1 MKFGIPER
9 IRRGFQLGLPLGI
22 PAGVDSPL
30 GKRLAWLS
38 FLRLVL
44 LTTFLGI
51 VELYYNR
58 ELPFGGFS
66 SAVAISTVGIAF
78 LLSAAYTALLRSGRR
93 LDAIAYAQLAT
104 DQLTWT
110 AIAYVSGGATSGAAS
125 LYGLTCL
132 YGAIILG
139 TAGAFYAALT
149 GAICYVALCF
159 GLAYG
164 VLPTPF
170 DQSSTAYVIEL
181 GDLVY
186 PMFSTLTA
194 TGLAAALAAFLSERL
209 RAFGGELREATR
221 RAEDAERLAQLG
233 RLAAA
238 LAHEIRNPLGSI
250 RGSIE
255 LLRTGGTV
263 GEEDKQLCHIIERE
277 ADRLNNLVTDMVDL
291 SRPREPALQTLD
303 LASLARTVVELAK
316 GSSRGEDVTIMY
328 QGPERAEVEADAAQ
342 MRQVLWNLVRN
353 AMQASSAN
361 NEVHVVITPD
371 DSGELALRVTD
382 RGRGIS
388 AEDQEKIFD
397 AFFTTRTHGVGIG
410 LAVVKQVADAHG
422 FELSV
427 QSDEVDGTTF
437 TMKIP
442 TLRVLASATLLAVLT
457 LLPLLTLGCGSPR
470 DWVDTHNAAADPVG
484 DDIFWAD
491 PGDENRS
498 SAAPARSSGE
508 PTTDAPI
515 AVSVHG
521 DGAAG
526 PATKIETFRNT
537 YYDFPSDAGGRGPTR
552 QLFDASCRPIRT
564 VSQTF
569 HDSLCVQGSGRLVTG
584 ETVSFAK
591 RDCSCAS
598 ICPRTDQKICFEMLD
613 RDKFPFG
620 RGAAGRAITP
630 LKTVAVDSEVIPL
643 GTVLY
648 IPEYH
653 GLRMPDGQ
661 PHDGCFLAEDR
672 GLKVRGK
679 HIDVFT
685 GSPQVTKSWNK
696 AVPTGQGVRVIA
708 GASRCAH
715 LRPGKRA
722 KP

>member
-1 MKFGIPER
+1 MKLGSLQRVRER
-9 IRRGFQLGLPLGI
+9 LLRGFPLGI

-38 FLRLVL
+38 FLRLLL

-51 VELYYNR
+51 IELYYNR

-66 SAVAISTVGIAF
+66 SAVAISTVGLAF

-139 TAGAFYAALT
+139 TSGAFYAALT
-149 GAICYVALCF
+149 GAACYLTLCF
-159 GLAYG
+159 GLAYR
-164 VLPTPF
+164 VLPTPL
-170 DQSSTAYVIEL
+170 DQTSTAYVIEL
-181 GDLVY
+181 NDLIY

-209 RAFGGELREATR
+209 RAFGGQLREAKQ
-221 RAEDAERLAQLG
+221 RAEQAERLAQLG
-233 RLAAA
+233 RLSAA

-303 LASLARTVVELAK
+303 LANLAKTVVELAK
-316 GSSRGEDVTIMY
+316 GSSRGEDVTIVY
-328 QGPERAEVEADAAQ
+328 RGPELAEVEADAAQ

-353 AMQASSAN
+353 AMQASSAGD
-361 NEVHVVITPD
+361 EVHVVITHD
-371 DSGELALRVTD
+371 GGGELALRVSD
-382 RGRGIS
+382 RGKGIS
-388 AEDQEKIFD
+388 AEDQDKIFD
-397 AFFTTRTHGVGIG
+397 AFFTTRSHGVGIG
-410 LAVVKQVADAHG
+410 LAVVKQVADAHS
-422 FELSV
+422 FDLSV
-427 QSDEVDGTTF
+427 QSDELDGTTF

-457 LLPLLTLGCGSPR
+457 LLPLLALGCGSPR
-470 DWVDTHNAAADPVG
+470 DWVDTHNAATDHVG
-484 DDIFWAD
+484 DDIFWAES
-491 PGDENRS
+491 GDETRS
-498 SAAPARSSGE
+498 KTASAPASSE

-515 AVSVHG
+515 AVSVQG
-521 DGAAG
+521 DGDVRPG
-526 PATKIETFRNT
+526 TKIETFRNT
-537 YYDFPSDAGGRGPTR
+537 YYDFPYEKAGRGPTR
-552 QLFDASCRPIRT
+552 QLFDANCKLIRS

-569 HDSLCVQGSGRLVTG
+569 HDSLCVQGSGRLATG

-620 RGAAGRAITP
+620 RGAAGSAITP

-685 GSPQVTKSWNK
+685 GSPEVTKSWNK
-696 AVPTGQGVRVIA
+696 AVPTGQGIRVITD
-708 GASRCAH
+708 ASRCAY
-715 LRPGKRA
+715 LRPTKRS